1 MTILDF
7 LVLKIEN
14 FGFENPYKHVLGEF
28 GEFWKNQYFWA
39 QKWQAGG
46 GILPYSEILGTK
58 FFWRPVTFPKIEI
71 FKKIFFRPEFARETR
86 CEIILGQFTTVVPEK
101 GSIQKKDFVNFGVF
115 FAHSRNGP

>member
-1 MTILDF
+1 MA
-7 LVLKIEN
+7 
-14 FGFENPYKHVLGEF
+14 G
-28 GEFWKNQYFWA
+28 
-39 QKWQAGG
+39 GG

-71 FKKIFFRPEFARETR
+71 FKKKFFRPEFGREPR
-86 CEIILGQFTTVVPEK
+86 REMILGHFRTVVSEK